1 MLNVALRKLFLALS
15 HNAFLR
21 RRLPGLPFMR
31 RAVGRFM
38 PGETADDALAA
49 ALVLRRD
56 GIASEYTRLGEN
68 VTVMEEAD
76 AVAEHYLE
84 LYGRIRESGLD
95 GEISVKLTQLGLDI
109 DEAATLAHCRRL
121 AACAA
126 ETGSHL
132 WIDMEDSS
140 YVDRT
145 LAIYERVLA
154 DHPGTGVCL
163 QAYLHR
169 TAADVERLLP
179 KKATIRVVKG
189 AYDEP
194 ATVALRAKREVD
206 ANFLALA
213 VTVARATPTG
223 VRLGLGTHDTRLVEQ
238 VAEHAAAAGIG
249 REAFEV
255 QMLYGIRSGE
265 QRRLAAAGYRVRTL
279 IAYGDAWYPWYMR
292 RLAERPANVLFALR
306 ALLP

>member
-1 MLNVALRKLFLALS
+1 MVNAALRKLFLALS
-15 HNAFLR
+15 RNAFLR
-21 RRLPGLPFMR
+21 RRLPQLPFMR
-31 RAVGRFM
+31 RAVARFM
-38 PGETADDALAA
+38 PGERAEDALTA

-56 GIASEYTRLGEN
+56 GIASEFTRLGEN
-68 VTVMEEAD
+68 ITEMAEAD
-76 AVAEHYLE
+76 AVTEHYVE
-84 LYGRIRESGLD
+84 LYGRIRDAALG

-109 DEAATLAHCRRL
+109 DEAATLAHCLRL
-121 AACAA
+121 AARAR
-126 ETGSHL
+126 ETGSRL

-145 LAIYERVLA
+145 LRIYERVLA
-154 DHPGTGVCL
+154 EHPGTGLCL
-163 QAYLHR
+163 QAYLRR

-179 KKATIRVVKG
+179 QHARIRLVKG

-194 ATVALRAKREVD
+194 ASIAFRAKRDVD

-213 VTVARATPTG
+213 VTIARATPTG
-223 VRLGLGTHDTRLVEQ
+223 VGLGLGTHDIRLVEQ
-238 VAEHAAAAGIG
+238 VAGHAAAAGIG
-249 REAFEV
+249 RDAFEV
-255 QMLYGIRSGE
+255 QMLFGIRADE
-265 QRRLAAAGYRVRTL
+265 QRRLVTEGYRVRTL